1 LKGVN
6 YNEKQLLAIDAL
18 AIDSPIQQVLYG
30 GSAGSGKSFLG
41 CDWQI
46 KRRLKYANTRGLIGR
61 SELKRL
67 KQSTLKTFFERTSAM
82 GLIPDKHFSYN
93 QQDSVIRFNNG
104 SEIILM
110 DLADLPSDPEFQRFG
125 SIEVTDYFVDEVTEV
140 SKRCIDILHSRVR
153 FNMPHDLPKGLMTC
167 NPSKGWIYN
176 EFYLA
181 AKNGSIRQDRTF
193 IQALPTDNPEL
204 SKTYLESLSK
214 LEEFDRKRLLEGNW
228 EYDDDSDKLFQT
240 SDIIRCF
247 RHEVIGDT
255 KYITADI
262 ARFGEDRTIIVV
274 WEGMTVVKIVELR
287 KKGVTEVVDVIRQLM
302 KDHNVI
308 LKNVL
313 CDEDGVGG
321 GAVDMLRCIGFVNG
335 SRPVDGRYM
344 NKKAECYYKLAQI
357 VENNAITFIDGP
369 KDLIIEELEM
379 IKRHKS
385 DSDGKLQVTPKDEIK
400 RRTNKSPDYADA
412 IMMRMHFELVPQR
425 RSFDFV

>member
-1 LKGVN
+1 
-6 YNEKQLLAIDAL
+6 
-18 AIDSPIQQVLYG
+18 
-30 GSAGSGKSFLG
+30 
-41 CDWQI
+41 
-46 KRRLKYANTRGLIGR
+46 
-61 SELKRL
+61 L
-67 KQSTLKTFFERTSAM
+67 KQSTLKTFFERASAL
-82 GLIPDKHFSYN
+82 GLISEKHFVYN
-93 QQDSVIRFNNG
+93 QQESFIRFNNG

-125 SIEVTDYFVDEVTEV
+125 SIEITDYFVDEVTEV
-140 SKRCIDILHSRVR
+140 SKRCIEILHSRVR
-153 FNMPHDLPKGLMTC
+153 FKLPHGKLKGLMTC

-176 EFYLA
+176 EFYIG
-181 AKNGSIRQDRTF
+181 AKNGTLREDRAF
-193 IQALPTDNPEL
+193 IPALPTDNPYIAA
-204 SKTYLESLSK
+204 SYLESLQK
-214 LEEFDRKRLLEGNW
+214 LNDFDRKRLLEGNW

-240 SDIIRCF
+240 SDLIRCF
-247 RHEVIGDT
+247 RHEVLGAT

-274 WEGMTVVKIVELR
+274 WEGMTVTKIVELR

-308 LKNVL
+308 LRNVL

-321 GAVDMLRCIGFVNG
+321 GAVDMLRCVGFVNG

-344 NKKAECYYKLAQI
+344 NKKAECYYKLAQM
-357 VENNAITFIDGP
+357 VENNSITFIDGP